1 LSQPANDCNLQSAD
15 YQQLIAQRD
24 KAVAERDLAHAERD
38 IAHAEKDKACAE
50 RDEARAERDISLRER
65 EIALRER
72 DIARSERD
80 IARSERDSACH
91 ERDLACAE
99 RLYQLD
105 VAANKKT
112 EYMET
117 IKQLKCALQSLECS
131 RDSLLSENRKL
142 VEEIRRKG
150 EMFSSFTKHQAHLHE
165 RVCNLEA
172 MQSLRQSRT
181 YVFVGSKGPPL
192 KYIRNFANALFPEK
206 PPKEKILALFD
217 ILYDQ
222 LKSFR
227 NYVKKRMKPVII
239 PLVRMDTCREIRKH
253 FSPWKILEVLDS
265 SKQSL
270 NQVSLF

>member
-1 LSQPANDCNLQSAD
+1 VRLFQSSPDAEHDNDAVESSRTLSQPTDDCNLQQSED

-38 IAHAEKDKACAE
+38 TAHAEKDKACAE
-50 RDEARAERDISLRER
+50 RDEAHAERDIALSER
-65 EIALRER
+65 EIALHDR

-80 IARSERDSACH
+80 FACH

-99 RLYQLD
+99 RVYQLD
-105 VAANKKT
+105 IAANKRM
-112 EYMET
+112 EFMET
-117 IKQLKCALQSLECS
+117 IKQLKGELQILKCS
-131 RDSLLSENRKL
+131 RDSLLAENRKL

-150 EMFSSFTKHQAHLHE
+150 EMFSSFTQHQAHLHD

-172 MQSLRQSRT
+172 MQSLCQSRT
-181 YVFVGSKGPPL
+181 YMFVGSKGPPL
-192 KYIRNFANALFPEK
+192 KYTRNFANALFLEK

-227 NYVKKRMKPVII
+227 NHVK
-239 PLVRMDTCREIRKH
+239 KH
-253 FSPWKILEVLDS
+253 FSKDGYMQRNLKALFTLENS
-265 SKQSL
+265 
-270 NQVSLF
+270 